1 MKKITAIILA
11 ALMLLSFAACGGN
24 KKEPTPAPA
33 TEVPAT
39 PTAEPTA
46 EPTAGP
52 TEEPTAEPADS
63 YNYNQATREFT
74 TDFIK
79 LTAPEGYM
87 LMDIGGIVA
96 FASSVDENS
105 QNAVIYMNAP
115 IGDDAAIN
123 FSQSVEEIEAY
134 FKEAFGGTV
143 SDDKCCK
150 LTVGDHP
157 VIYYKTTVDVDDVRA
172 YVIACYIYSGDMLTM
187 FTAQLYDAES
197 FEAWNSAINEMTISG
212 EQLGSAMTA
221 E

>member
-1 MKKITAIILA
+1 MSGNRTKAEQEV
-11 ALMLLSFAACGGN
+11 LSWTKDVDLSG
-24 KKEPTPAPA
+24 K
-33 TEVPAT
+33 
-39 PTAEPTA
+39 
-46 EPTAGP
+46 
-52 TEEPTAEPADS
+52 
-63 YNYNQATREFT
+63 T
-74 TDFIK
+74 T
-79 LTAPEGYM
+79 
-87 LMDIGGIVA
+87 
-96 FASSVDENS
+96 
-105 QNAVIYMNAP
+105 
-115 IGDDAAIN
+115 
-123 FSQSVEEIEAY
+123 AY